1 MDATFAYTDAQITKV
16 DLDASLEANFSAGH
30 RLPHVSKYTLSISP
44 QLVLNLGNG
53 GGVLVR
59 LDYSYRDDFFGQI
72 ANSPFEREDS
82 YGLLNARIEYRN
94 VGGDWSIAL
103 YGINLADEKYTRV
116 RNYFPGFLG
125 FAIWNT
131 DRREIGVTA
140 RYDF

>member
-1 MDATFAYTDAQITKV
+1 MPY
-16 DLDASLEANFSAGH
+16 
-30 RLPHVSKYTLSISP
+30 VSKYTLSVSP
-44 QLVLNLGNG
+44 RLDFRLDHG
-53 GGVLVR
+53 GGVLAR

-72 ANSPFEREDS
+72 ANSPFEREDG

-94 VGGDWSIAL
+94 VGGHWSVAL
-103 YGINLADEKYTRV
+103 YGINLADEQYTRV

-140 RYDF
+140 HYDF